1 MRDTRTTDPE
11 AFPRA
16 LLFDCDGTLLLTSDL
31 HFTAISQ
38 AVERQGSRMRR
49 DWYMELTGLARS
61 DLFAAYV
68 RDFGTPLNL
77 SRAIKDSIS
86 LTISLAAKA
95 RENRA
100 VATIAREASGRLSI
114 AVVTNSETA
123 VASALLHAAGLLHL
137 FDVVL
142 GCESASRPKPA
153 PDLYLAAAARL
164 GCSPA
169 DCLVF
174 EDSNQGILAANAA
187 GMRCIDVREPDW
199 QRLYKAQHRCPLSAP
214 LGREREVR

>member
-1 MRDTRTTDPE
+1 
-11 AFPRA
+11 
-16 LLFDCDGTLLLTSDL
+16 
-31 HFTAISQ
+31 AISQ
-38 AVERQGSRMRR
+38 AVERQGARMPR
-49 DWYMELTGLARS
+49 DWYLGLTGLGRS

-77 SRAIKDSIS
+77 SRAIEESIS

-100 VATIAREASGRLSI
+100 VATIAREASGRLPI

-123 VASALLHAAGLLHL
+123 VASALLHAAGLLSL
-137 FDVVL
+137 FDALL
-142 GCESASRPKPA
+142 GCESAPRPKPA

-174 EDSNQGILAANAA
+174 EDSNQGILAASAA
-187 GMRCIDVREPDW
+187 DMRCIDVRDHDW
-199 QRLYKAQHRCPLSAP
+199 QRLYKAQHRCPLSAT
-214 LGREREVR
+214 LGRTREVR